1 MRPDRRPV
9 RQTETAGNRRAGSPP
24 GQRPEESGSG
34 HNVTK
39 AGLTFK
45 GSEIDRKFSYAG
57 LSKMIREQLEKRV
70 AEMAEGEIKYMLK
83 RRREQAD
90 PIIPEPR
97 EGRKAATAA
106 DQAGGDASPASSYTT
121 LGAKTIS
128 PGQIA
133 TVHSAVYRNRR
144 HALYAGTM
152 VAAAAEPDAAGD
164 RPQPRGQYAA
174 SILVRQ
180 DRNPAIYPC
189 CPAPQ
194 GRTVYPRVGNGDQ
207 GTPTDHAGAETT
219 LFRAGVDK
227 GIPQAGRDGVS
238 LPVRGRNQ
246 TRTERC
252 ADRVPCNSRKG

>member
-1 MRPDRRPV
+1 
-9 RQTETAGNRRAGSPP
+9 
-24 GQRPEESGSG
+24 
-34 HNVTK
+34 
-39 AGLTFK
+39 
-45 GSEIDRKFSYAG
+45 
-57 LSKMIREQLEKRV
+57 MIREQLEKRV

-152 VAAAAEPDAAGD
+152 VAAAAEPDAARD

-180 DRNPAIYPC
+180 DRLPAIHLC
-189 CPAPQ
+189 RPAPQ
-194 GRTVYPRVGNGDQ
+194 GRTLSRELVTAIKGHLLTAQ
-207 GTPTDHAGAETT
+207 EQKQLTT

-227 GIPQAGRDGVS
+227 GISQAERNDES